1 MSKEWV
7 RVGVYF
13 SIGVALAS
21 VVHPNSPVIP
31 NSQAWLER
39 ALGDSNSAPTPST
52 IPTLSDPL
60 LDQQI
65 AEHTIA
71 EAVRSFAAIE
81 PSIPLPRDVVINPE
95 PVLVDPHA
103 KWMREQLLAQE
114 NMAKDI
120 LDSTSIQIAQRA
132 QLSQSRE
139 LAKLQGQLAQKQA
152 TVASLQE
159 ALDALP
165 STAAAPI
172 PDDTVTEQKEVT
184 PAPVSPS
191 EPEAVKADNEPV
203 VEIKPEPRAAA
214 NPEPNLKS
222 DAVDPE
228 VPEDELVSVKI
239 IKQPLDVPDV
249 PNIGDGNTQ
258 AVPALSVTP
267 EPTADAKTTEQPEP
281 AGGTVIPAKPD
292 MDLKQ
297 VVFDA
302 VVDFIIR
309 YEERQELRS
318 LDKTDLTAFAQ
329 QMLFATNTAT
339 FDTAG
344 FALLEDVFE
353 VHELNERLMFLM
365 YFTPEASNSSAV
377 ATHLLELKKLF
388 RQAFERFSSQ
398 RLDVRLLPR

>member
-31 NSQAWLER
+31 TSQAWLER
-39 ALGDSNSAPTPST
+39 ALSDSSPLPVVINR
-52 IPTLSDPL
+52 LSDPI
-60 LDQQI
+60 LDQKI
-65 AEHTIA
+65 AENTIA

-81 PSIPLPRDVVINPE
+81 PSIPLPQDVVISPE
-95 PVLVDPHA
+95 PVLVDPDA
-103 KWMREQLLAQE
+103 EWAREQLLAQE
-114 NMAKDI
+114 SMALDI
-120 LDSTSIQIAQRA
+120 LDSTSIQIARRT

-139 LAKLQGQLAQKQA
+139 LAKLQDQLAEKQA
-152 TVASLQE
+152 TVVSLQE

-172 PDDTVTEQKEVT
+172 PKEVVIEQKESVPT
-184 PAPVSPS
+184 PAP
-191 EPEAVKADNEPV
+191 EPAPVEKTEAVKTDET
-203 VEIKPEPRAAA
+203 PEPIVKPQPKAEEV
-214 NPEPNLKS
+214 EPKE
-222 DAVDPE
+222 AVDE
-228 VPEDELVSVKI
+228 QTSVTV
-239 IKQPLDVPDV
+239 IKQPLDVPPT

-258 AVPALSVTP
+258 AVAPAVVAP
-267 EPTADAKTTEQPEP
+267 EPINPVQVPEP
-281 AGGTVIPAKPD
+281 SVAAVPPVN
-292 MDLKQ
+292 LKQ

-309 YEERQELRS
+309 YEEADGPRS
-318 LDKTDLTAFAQ
+318 LDKTDLTAFNQ

-339 FDTAG
+339 FETAG

-365 YFTPEASNSSAV
+365 YFTPEASNSSDV

-388 RQAFERFSSQ
+388 RQALERFSGQS
-398 RLDVRLLPR
+398 LDVRLLPR